1 MELDLKKELKEM
13 RNVLKLMRKP
23 DSKEY
28 SIYLKM
34 TFLGVAVV
42 GAIGF
47 LIQLLGAIFGLM
59 GG

>member
-1 MELDLKKELKEM
+1 LDLKKELKEM

>member
-1 MELDLKKELKEM
+1 MDLKKELKEM
-13 RNVLKLMRKP
+13 RNVSKMMRKP

-47 LIQLLGAIFGLM
+47 LIQLLGAVFGLM